1 MEWIL
6 VTNDDGVDAPGLP
19 FLIEAMGSVAPV
31 RTVVPDRERSWI
43 GKAITRFDPIDVER
57 VERNGHAIHAATGY
71 PADCAQLGI
80 HTLFDTPPTLV
91 VSGINLGYN
100 HGAAYL
106 QSSGTVGAA
115 LEAAIAGVP
124 AIAASTGTLD
134 RPWREWRVWAE
145 TPDSTEMWQRLA
157 ELTAS
162 LAANVLG
169 RLAPGTLLS
178 LNIPDDADE
187 TTERRLTTV
196 APVGYDALFAES
208 APGVYTHDFHGALRN
223 EGPLEGSDVAAAAEG
238 VISITPLRGTHDT
251 PLDPSIRDLL
261 VDH

>member
-1 MEWIL
+1 MDWIL

-19 FLIEAMGSVAPV
+19 HLIEAMGSVAPV

-43 GKAITRFDPIDVER
+43 GKAITRFDPIDVVE
-57 VERNGHAIHAATGY
+57 VERNGFAVHAATGY

-80 HTLFDTPPTLV
+80 HTLFDSPPALV

-134 RPWREWRVWAE
+134 RPWREWREWAE
-145 TPDSTEMWQRLA
+145 TPDSAHMWRRLA
-157 ELTAS
+157 GLTAT
-162 LAANVLG
+162 LAG
-169 RLAPGTLLS
+169 RVMGEMAPGALLS

-187 TTERRLTTV
+187 NTERRFTTV

-208 APGVYTHDFHGALRN
+208 GPGVFTHDFHGTLRN
-223 EGPLEGSDVAAAAEG
+223 EGPLEGTDVAAAADG
-238 VISITPLRGTHDT
+238 VVSITPLRGTHDT
-251 PLDPSIRDLL
+251 VIDPPIRDLL
-261 VDH
+261 FDG